1 MVSFTLTNEQLRHMV
16 KQWSDN
22 NDKRADGLFK
32 FLISFGPSGS
42 PMADDFFRWVKD
54 VHHGVITAESW
65 DTTYDIVFDND
76 IAATA
81 FILRF

>member
-1 MVSFTLTNEQLRHMV
+1 MVSFTLTNEQLQSLSE
-16 KQWSDN
+16 QWAGN
-22 NDKRADGLFK
+22 NKRAAGLYK

-65 DTTYDIVFDND
+65 DTTYDIVFEDD
-76 IAATA
+76 MDATA